1 MVERVPSGASPD
13 DARTSPF
20 ASVVAVAY
28 QRRSVMSAPRVH
40 VCVIGS
46 NSDVMLWPLWGEP
59 TWPPTTITRPSARVA
74 WPAQWRSAKVA
85 GASVNVPVV
94 GSQTRALSPVDQTR
108 TLPVDSWIMC
118 LAWTPQSRSGP
129 HSPLSEGAS
138 ARVACAE
145 GGGATAVSGVVA
157 SCVPLVVPAPAL
169 VAVTTGVQREL
180 ASTTAMAAAARAL
193 TRRWDMM

>member
-1 MVERVPSGASPD
+1 MVDRVPSGASPD
-13 DARTSPF
+13 DARTSPL

-28 QRRSVMSAPRVH
+28 QRRSVMSAPRVQ
-40 VCVIGS
+40 VWAIGS
-46 NSDVMLWPLWGEP
+46 NSDVMLCPLCGEP

-129 HSPLSEGAS
+129 HSPLSDGAS
-138 ARVACAE
+138 ATVSCTD
-145 GGGATAVSGVVA
+145 GGAATADKGVVA
-157 SCVPLVVPAPAL
+157 WSLARVAPPPA
-169 VAVTTGVQREL
+169 AVTTGVHKEL
-180 ASTTAMAAAARAL
+180 ASNTATAAAARTP
-193 TRRWDMM
+193 TRRWVME